1 MGFCLFGGPGLLK
14 APATSEIQGPF
25 ASTTAKEAKTH
36 SELTHT
42 LSPPLS
48 KQDFA
53 VRPVWEVS
61 VFSHEKLAVY
71 QKGTGKYSVN
81 RLRETHHE

>member
-42 LSPPLS
+42 LSKMAEIRLSVCPSARQSPLKS
-48 KQDFA
+48 
-53 VRPVWEVS
+53 VRWD
-61 VFSHEKLAVY
+61 KL
-71 QKGTGKYSVN
+71 
-81 RLRETHHE
+81 